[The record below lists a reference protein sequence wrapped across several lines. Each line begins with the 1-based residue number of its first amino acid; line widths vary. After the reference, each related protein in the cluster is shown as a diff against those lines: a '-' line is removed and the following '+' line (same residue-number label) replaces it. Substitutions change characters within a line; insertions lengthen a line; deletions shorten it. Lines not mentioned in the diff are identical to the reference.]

1 MKKAIGVIL
10 FIIIFFGIGTA
21 NAAVFTKNLY
31 FGLEKDN
38 EVMKLQELLASEGVY
53 SGPITG
59 NFYSLTLNGVKAFQ
73 NKYGIVP
80 VGGFFGPLTRGKA
93 NTIIDSQLRD
103 SESQAIM
110 ETGSISP
117 TPTPQADPTQ
127 LQLSAL
133 LAQLELLQKQLNAQ
147 QQAVQGTQNSPMN
160 TTTTQPPTTAIVL
173 PNNPQPTPTPTTPQ
187 TTPSLEP
194 LVFTQ
199 TPKLV
204 FKNLNV
210 GNEGIAMWALSY
222 ITWGSNRPST
232 LVISPIFPDASGWTT
247 AGGAWESCG
256 RAGVSHD
263 INSTCKIKVIDG
275 YGNTA
280 EYSLEVFKDSI
291 DL

>member
-1 MKKAIGVIL
+1 MKKAIGIIL
-10 FIIIFFGIGTA
+10 FIIFFGVGTA
-21 NAAVFTKNLY
+21 DAAVFTKNLY
-31 FGLEKDN
+31 FGLEKDS
-38 EVMKLQELLASEGVY
+38 EVMKLQELLTSEGVY

-73 NKYGIVP
+73 NKYGITP

-93 NTIIDSQLRD
+93 NTIIDSQLSD

-110 ETGSISP
+110 ETGSP
-117 TPTPQADPTQ
+117 TPTSQADPTQ

-147 QQAVQGTQNSPMN
+147 QQAAQGTQNSPTN
-160 TTTTQPPTTAIVL
+160 TTTTQPPTTPIVL
-173 PNNPQPTPTPTTPQ
+173 PNNPQPTPTPATPQ
-187 TTPSLEP
+187 ATPSLDP
-194 LVFTQ
+194 LVFTE

-204 FKNLNV
+204 FRQV
-210 GNEGIAMWALSY
+210 TEGTFGLSY
-222 ITWGSNRPST
+222 ITWKTNRPST
-232 LVISPIFPDASGWTT
+232 LVISPVFPDASGWTT

-263 INSTCKIKVIDG
+263 INSTCKIKVKDSSG
-275 YGNTA
+275 LTA
-280 EYSLEVFKDSI
+280 EATITVFGDSI